1 MIRLVGGVTMER
13 ALELATASLGP
24 ATTRA
29 PVARGATVREM
40 HARKATD
47 AEIAAQLGVTLRYAA
62 QLRRA
67 EGLKANPP
75 AHVPARLDGDEC
87 PEGHA
92 LKGRNLILQKRKNGT
107 TRKRCRTCEN
117 ERANARYR
125 NTRGKN

>member
-24 ATTRA
+24 STTRA
-29 PVARGATVREM
+29 PAARGATLREM

-75 AHVPARLDGDEC
+75 AHVPTKLDGDKC
-87 PEGHA
+87 GEGHA
-92 LKGRNLILQKRKNGT
+92 LTGHNLILAKRKNGT
-107 TRKRCRTCEN
+107 TRKRCRECDN
-117 ERANARYR
+117 ARASRRYR
-125 NTRGKN
+125 NQRGN